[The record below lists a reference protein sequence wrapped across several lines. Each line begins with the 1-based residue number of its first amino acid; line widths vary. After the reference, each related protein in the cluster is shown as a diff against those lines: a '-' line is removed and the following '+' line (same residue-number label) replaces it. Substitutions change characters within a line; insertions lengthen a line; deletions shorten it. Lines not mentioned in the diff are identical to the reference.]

1 MSARGFLEWWL
12 WACGPNL
19 LWLSGLAV
27 LLIAVVSKW
36 GWRKQQ
42 PVLLALLGGFG
53 LLPWLPLLS
62 ESVSTPAENVRIG
75 PEIDGLPGSAL
86 ITMCLGG
93 FWLGGWA
100 VAMAFWCRAWWRL
113 RQLWWDAKPL
123 SEDALRKL
131 IGDEVVCALAS
142 RRIRV
147 RTSDRMPIHPCCF
160 GWRNRC
166 LLLPHGRF
174 MELAEDERRL
184 VLWHEYGHGRWT
196 DAGLLLLQNIL
207 TRFYW
212 WHPVVWWGCRR
223 LTLVREGLC
232 DETVLRA
239 GGDPGR
245 YASLLIAFGEGEGGM
260 KGVGYAMGSPY
271 HDLKERIARMMAFP
285 VHGRQRGFS
294 KVALCGLIVL
304 MGIGLAVLIRWATLR
319 PRPHSESQPVE
330 RDMVLLDEEAGIER
344 LLDRSPDMP
353 PESLQRHMR
362 WDSDDPYF
370 TREMIESQLKD
381 GIRERPAMLHP
392 HYPLGQ
398 PELESS
404 PSWLEVVEPY
414 PEKWYP
420 EK

>member
-1 MSARGFLEWWL
+1 
-12 WACGPNL
+12 
-19 LWLSGLAV
+19 
-27 LLIAVVSKW
+27 
-36 GWRKQQ
+36 
-42 PVLLALLGGFG
+42 
-53 LLPWLPLLS
+53 
-62 ESVSTPAENVRIG
+62 
-75 PEIDGLPGSAL
+75 
-86 ITMCLGG
+86 
-93 FWLGGWA
+93 
-100 VAMAFWCRAWWRL
+100 
-113 RQLWWDAKPL
+113 
-123 SEDALRKL
+123 
-131 IGDEVVCALAS
+131 
-142 RRIRV
+142 
-147 RTSDRMPIHPCCF
+147 
-160 GWRNRC
+160 
-166 LLLPHGRF
+166 

-304 MGIGLAVLIRWATLR
+304 MGIGLAVLTRLATWR

-330 RDMVLLDEEAGIER
+330 RDMVLLDEEAGRGVGISLE
-344 LLDRSPDMP
+344 
-353 PESLQRHMR
+353 ESLSYPIPVKVR
-362 WDSDDPYF
+362 DYEDTNF

-414 PEKWYP
+414 PEK
-420 EK
+420 